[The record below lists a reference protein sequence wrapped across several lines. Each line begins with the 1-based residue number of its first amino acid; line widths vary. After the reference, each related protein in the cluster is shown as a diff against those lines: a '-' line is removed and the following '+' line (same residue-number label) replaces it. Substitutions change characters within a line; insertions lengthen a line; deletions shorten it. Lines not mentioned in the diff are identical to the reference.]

1 MKSTKVF
8 SDTVNGKMGSS
19 VPYSGL
25 VVLLSS
31 LVERLAFDLGRD
43 LSVSATTR
51 GISPYS
57 AFTATSTGVS

>member
-43 LSVSATTR
+43 LSVSATR